1 MIGTLLP
8 APPPPGHRRRAV
20 RGAGRDHDHP
30 LNGQQQIVILAVTAQ
45 DAEVLKFAQMDGNIS
60 LVLRSPRDCTTKP
73 VDGGTY
79 CPVVATTG
87 ITLRRLVDDRG
98 VLPPTV
104 VQVIQPTPL
113 PGHASPAQR
122 SPSRSPTAAS
132 SRSAGDQ
139 PADRAT
145 PAPEPPPA
153 PPRPLRSDPQDMAD
167 QIRVLI
173 VDDIPETRDHLAKL
187 LGFETDIVV
196 VGAAASGREA
206 LEMAAQLTPD
216 VVLMDINMPD
226 MDGIAATERLSAEVP
241 TAAVVMMSVQG
252 EADYL
257 RRSMLAGAREFLV
270 KPFSSDELT
279 SSIRQV
285 YTRERE
291 KLSRIAVQPAA
302 PSSGTAAAKPAVVPV
317 REDAEPGRIVAVFGP
332 KGGVGRTT
340 LAVNLAVA
348 AATELGQ
355 RTCLVDASFQ
365 FGDVGV
371 LLNLNPKNKSIAD
384 LIPELEAGEPESLD
398 TFLINHSAGIRVLL
412 APPSPEM
419 AELITPPGVKR
430 MLEALRATHDLVI
443 VDCMSSFNDTTIA
456 ILDLAD
462 TVLTMLSLEITS
474 IKNIRLFLE
483 VADQLGYGSDKIR
496 LVLNRADSSLGIR
509 VADVEHSIGRR
520 VDHTIVSD
528 GRSVVYALNRGVPFF
543 LSNREAQ
550 VSQDV
555 LRLASAVAGTNPA
568 GGRRA
573 GQEERTEEVAVRM
586 AMTWQRRS
594 GRHVAEG
601 V

>member
-1 MIGTLLP
+1 
-8 APPPPGHRRRAV
+8 
-20 RGAGRDHDHP
+20 
-30 LNGQQQIVILAVTAQ
+30 
-45 DAEVLKFAQMDGNIS
+45 
-60 LVLRSPRDCTTKP
+60 
-73 VDGGTY
+73 
-79 CPVVATTG
+79 
-87 ITLRRLVDDRG
+87 
-98 VLPPTV
+98 
-104 VQVIQPTPL
+104 
-113 PGHASPAQR
+113 
-122 SPSRSPTAAS
+122 
-132 SRSAGDQ
+132 
-139 PADRAT
+139 
-145 PAPEPPPA
+145 
-153 PPRPLRSDPQDMAD
+153 MAD

-187 LGFETDIVV
+187 LGFEADVEV

-206 LEMAAQLTPD
+206 IEMAVRLSPD

-226 MDGIAATERLSAEVP
+226 MDGIAATEHLASEVP
-241 TAAVVMMSVQG
+241 SAAVVMMSVQG

-291 KLSRIAVQPAA
+291 KQSRIAIQLVGGGAGGP
-302 PSSGTAAAKPAVVPV
+302 AKPAIVK
-317 REDAEPGRIVAVFGP
+317 RQSDEPGRIIAVFGP

-371 LLNLNPKNKSIAD
+371 LLNLNPKNKSVAD
-384 LIPELEAGEPESLD
+384 LIPELEAGEPESLE
-398 TFLINHSAGIRVLL
+398 TFIINHSAGIRVLL

-419 AELITPPGVKR
+419 AELITPAGTKR
-430 MLEALRATHDLVI
+430 MLEALRATHDLVV
-443 VDCMSSFNDTTIA
+443 VDCMSSFNDTTLA
-456 ILDLAD
+456 ILDMAD
-462 TVLTMLSLEITS
+462 IVLTMLSLEITS

-483 VADQLGYGSDKIR
+483 VAEQLGYGADKVR

-555 LRLASAVAGTNPA
+555 LRLAQAVAGARQTEAGVPA
-568 GGRRA
+568 KKSSQKKSLFAWR
-573 GQEERTEEVAVRM
+573 
-586 AMTWQRRS
+586 
-594 GRHVAEG
+594 
-601 V
+601 

>member
-1 MIGTLLP
+1 
-8 APPPPGHRRRAV
+8 
-20 RGAGRDHDHP
+20 
-30 LNGQQQIVILAVTAQ
+30 
-45 DAEVLKFAQMDGNIS
+45 
-60 LVLRSPRDCTTKP
+60 
-73 VDGGTY
+73 
-79 CPVVATTG
+79 
-87 ITLRRLVDDRG
+87 
-98 VLPPTV
+98 
-104 VQVIQPTPL
+104 
-113 PGHASPAQR
+113 
-122 SPSRSPTAAS
+122 
-132 SRSAGDQ
+132 
-139 PADRAT
+139 
-145 PAPEPPPA
+145 
-153 PPRPLRSDPQDMAD
+153 MAD

-187 LGFETDIVV
+187 LGFETDIEVA
-196 VGAAASGREA
+196 GAAASGREA
-206 LEMAAQLTPD
+206 IEMAGRLTPD
-216 VVLMDINMPD
+216 VILMDINMPD

-241 TAAVVMMSVQG
+241 GAAVVMMSVQG

-291 KLSRIAVQPAA
+291 KLSRIAVQLPS
-302 PSSGTAAAKPAVVPV
+302 SSGTQTPKSAVS
-317 REDAEPGRIVAVFGP
+317 EPRNGDQQGRIVAVFGP

-340 LAVNLAVA
+340 LAVNMAVA

-384 LIPELEAGEPESLD
+384 LIPELESGEPESLD
-398 TFLINHSAGIRVLL
+398 TFIINHSAGIRVLL

-419 AELITPPGVKR
+419 AELITPHAIKR
-430 MLEALRATHDLVI
+430 MLEALRATHDLVV
-443 VDCMSSFNDTTIA
+443 VDCMSSFNETTLA

-483 VADQLGYGSDKIR
+483 VAEQLGYGADKVR

-555 LRLASAVAGTNPA
+555 LRLASAVVGTRIVEAGEPA
-568 GGRRA
+568 KKSAQKKSLFAWR
-573 GQEERTEEVAVRM
+573 
-586 AMTWQRRS
+586 
-594 GRHVAEG
+594 
-601 V
+601 